1 MNTTSKLTAAQAAIV
16 ESIPVQPAAP
26 LPGAALPAAAVATNQ
41 VPNPGNPNPVINKIE
56 LTGEEIAKDIV
67 AINALIAK
75 WKASAL
81 TGQLSIAIGG
91 LHRAVEYA
99 QYHAAL
105 PRKN

>member
-1 MNTTSKLTAAQAAIV
+1 MNTTN
-16 ESIPVQPAAP
+16 QPAAP
-26 LPGAALPAAAVATNQ
+26 AAQATKTALAPSA

-105 PRKN
+105 LPKK